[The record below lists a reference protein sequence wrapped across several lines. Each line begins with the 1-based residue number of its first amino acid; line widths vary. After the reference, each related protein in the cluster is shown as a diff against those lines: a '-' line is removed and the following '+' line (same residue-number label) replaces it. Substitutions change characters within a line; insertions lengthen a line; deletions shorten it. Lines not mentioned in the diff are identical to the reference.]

1 VNEKINEPR
10 FPSFKGIMA
19 AKKKEVQVVGLA
31 EIDVEPSDVGL
42 ENAGTTVTSSTPK
55 PPKTAGERVTDEGDG
70 GVKVAEYLVSQK
82 II

>member
-1 VNEKINEPR
+1 
-10 FPSFKGIMA
+10 M
-19 AKKKEVQVVGLA
+19 
-31 EIDVEPSDVGL
+31 GL

-70 GVKVAEYLVSQK
+70 GTKVADYLVSQK